1 MKIVNNGKGY
11 VIAFVHNGTDIAVI
25 DGEAEEHE
33 DCIYQSHSEA
43 MEAAK
48 KLAVTRN
55 MDLYDFSTQGELK

>member
-11 VIAFVHNGTDIAVI
+11 AISFVHNGTDLAVI
-25 DGEAEEHE
+25 DATEEHE

-48 KLAVTRN
+48 ALAVTQN
-55 MDLYDFSTQGELK
+55 MDLFDFSTQGE